1 MYLQIQVSRIKGDD
15 PLDMVS
21 LILKEGRSKTKF
33 KFLQTKTRPNHSL
46 SVLSKFLK
54 ILENTA
60 FAFITS
66 HNRFLTTSISSSLA
80 VYFSTNGFRAVSQI
94 PSGSEHLIPNFG
106 SELGQGARRI
116 EGPPIPGYNYNAR
129 CAYYSINPGHGVKD
143 GRPLKRAI
151 KDLIMTLKS
160 EKTTTMKSRQLSHD
174 NKVTT
179 TESRQ
184 LSHDNGITTTESR

>member
-1 MYLQIQVSRIKGDD
+1 MSLTQALQH
-15 PLDMVS
+15 L
-21 LILKEGRSKTKF
+21 LK
-33 KFLQTKTRPNHSL
+33 
-46 SVLSKFLK
+46 
-54 ILENTA
+54 
-60 FAFITS
+60 
-66 HNRFLTTSISSSLA
+66 
-80 VYFSTNGFRAVSQI
+80 
-94 PSGSEHLIPNFG
+94 
-106 SELGQGARRI
+106 SELITLKDPPKNPSTSARS
-116 EGPPIPGYNYNAR
+116 YNPNAR

-184 LSHDNGITTTESR
+184 LSHDNGITTAESR